1 MKIFHRT
8 ILVQTF
14 LLLVSGVAFA
24 GTDPLPSWNKGA
36 AKTTIMDFVKA
47 VTASGSQSYIVPAD
61 RIAVF
66 DNDGTLMSEQPIY
79 YQFLF
84 EAVKLKEFSSMHFDL
99 MDPFSV
105 KNAIRNLA
113 VSDPFGE
120 LLTDTVTG
128 IQKNDEEFNAD
139 VECFINQTIHPRFN
153 RPFVDLVYQ
162 PMLELIKYLKDNGF
176 KVYIVT
182 ATHSEFLRLWSEKT
196 FGIPPENIIG
206 SSLKATFDLRGNQG
220 LIKRGPAVN
229 MICNGADKPV
239 AISYSIGKK
248 PIAAFGNS
256 DGDIQMLQ
264 YATSGKGLSL
274 GLIIHHTDPER
285 EWAYDNPS
293 DIGQLKEGMEEAVK
307 RGWII
312 VNMKNDWKVIYPFEK
327 SDK

>member
-1 MKIFHRT
+1 
-8 ILVQTF
+8 LVQTF

-264 YATSGKGLSL
+264 YAHQGK
-274 GLIIHHTDPER
+274 
-285 EWAYDNPS
+285 
-293 DIGQLKEGMEEAVK
+293 V
-307 RGWII
+307 
-312 VNMKNDWKVIYPFEK
+312 
-327 SDK
+327 